1 MIKHI
6 VLFKLKNFQ
15 SEAEKAEKMNEIKV
29 KLEALKSKIDFLRDI
44 RVDICCNPKEEFDL
58 CLDST
63 VDNMDDLAAY
73 AGHPEHVAVLKIIR
87 EVLEKRA
94 CVDYEF

>member
-44 RVDICCNPKEEFDL
+44 RVDICCNPKEEL
-58 CLDST
+58 TSAWTQQWTTWTTLLHT
-63 VDNMDDLAAY
+63 QVTLNMWQY
-73 AGHPEHVAVLKIIR
+73 
-87 EVLEKRA
+87 
-94 CVDYEF
+94 